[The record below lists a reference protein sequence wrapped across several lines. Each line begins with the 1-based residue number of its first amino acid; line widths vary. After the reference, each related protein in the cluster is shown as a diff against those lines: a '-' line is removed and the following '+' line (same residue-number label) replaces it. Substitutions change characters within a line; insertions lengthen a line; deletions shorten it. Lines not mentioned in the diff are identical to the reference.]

1 MTDNWFEPENICHDI
16 VSPKFY
22 GKINYSSN
30 DAQDLWQK
38 NMTQAIMKIQVA
50 ENDVLIYI
58 QHLTVGFFFGNPFLK

>member
-50 ENDVLIYI
+50 ENDVLIWDI
-58 QHLTVGFFFGNPFLK
+58 VLGDKNWHLWASF